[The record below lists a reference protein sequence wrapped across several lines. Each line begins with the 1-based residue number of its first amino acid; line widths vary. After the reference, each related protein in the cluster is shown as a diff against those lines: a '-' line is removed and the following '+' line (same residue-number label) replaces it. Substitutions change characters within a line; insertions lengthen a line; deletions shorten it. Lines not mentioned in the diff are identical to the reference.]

1 MTNQNLKSPKTPTPP
16 DIGPR
21 STRATAHYRHA
32 GSCFLGGLATTG
44 PLAALPGPRAGVPPQ
59 RHLANFSSTT
69 IEQLQTHSLSR
80 ARQNFDN
87 ISRYHPSGNERL
99 KLTKNVQGIAGE
111 PIVLDFSLR
120 RNFLDHGSGQ
130 SSQQLLRNETSLHL
144 KIPSNTFPQITSG
157 KIIVLLTAG
166 KEGSFFIEFFIE
178 IHNSCF
184 QKKSSKVTWIGF

>member
-44 PLAALPGPRAGVPPQ
+44 PLAAVPGPRAGVPPQ
-59 RHLANFSSTT
+59 RHLANFSGTT
-69 IEQLQTHSLSR
+69 IEQLQTPSLSR

-87 ISRYHPSGNERL
+87 ISRYHPSGNER
-99 KLTKNVQGIAGE
+99 KRMTKNVQRIAGE

-120 RNFLDHGSGQ
+120 RNFLDHGLGKPV
-130 SSQQLLRNETSLHL
+130 SSFLEMRLPCISKSQATPSHKSL
-144 KIPSNTFPQITSG
+144 P
-157 KIIVLLTAG
+157 
-166 KEGSFFIEFFIE
+166 E
-178 IHNSCF
+178 
-184 QKKSSKVTWIGF
+184 KSLYS

>member
-44 PLAALPGPRAGVPPQ
+44 PLAAVPGPRAGVPPQ
-59 RHLANFSSTT
+59 RHLANFSGTT
-69 IEQLQTHSLSR
+69 IEQLQTPSLSR

-87 ISRYHPSGNERL
+87 ISRYHPSGNER
-99 KLTKNVQGIAGE
+99 KRMTKNVQRIAGE

-120 RNFLDHGSGQ
+120 RNFLDGGSGQ

-144 KIPSNTFPQITSG
+144 KIPSNTFPQITSEKLLYSQLQG
-157 KIIVLLTAG
+157 KKDLSSL
-166 KEGSFFIEFFIE
+166 SFSLKFTIRV
-178 IHNSCF
+178 S
-184 QKKSSKVTWIGF
+184 KKKQAK